1 MNIIINNI
9 INFASYNFNNMETAI
24 NNIKTIL
31 KEQKLSQADLADRCG
46 MAVGTINRI
55 IRGKQKLTQNTL
67 KVIAD
72 ALNVS
77 IDELLENVSTLNN
90 GVNGYLQFG
99 NEITHITSYR
109 SLLNWIKKYEPSII
123 GLPQMAKNVQ
133 KEEKRNQQI
142 LLNADFGDINFHKNE
157 TLDSSQY
164 DCWSFRKSED
174 VREGIDIDLGN
185 MCISYPFE
193 CNGRLFSNSE
203 ALYICGL
210 FSLNSPQHIEIQEQL
225 LNAKSGYDAKK
236 GVRAVIAKHHKE
248 LLRKDWN
255 SFNIEW
261 MKWCVWQ
268 KVKKNNRFAEV
279 LCSIPSTAYIIENST
294 HQRNSETSLFWGM
307 SNVELEEKR
316 AVIEKW
322 VEMSNPT
329 LSVKELDKIKMIER
343 NKINHIGVWQGVN
356 CMGKILKSCQLAL
369 LYKKELG
376 INYDLLRA
384 KHIYMFGELMR
395 FEDELSTPKIIIFD
409 WDMTLVDSTLAKQY
423 GNNYR
428 EVQKHISEFSIF
440 EGIKEVIE
448 QLSEHH
454 IIYVVSGNVGSTI
467 KKVIQYLNLNIPLE
481 NVHGYRQ
488 GYPMENLARKK
499 KVMQVALD
507 CIIQTHSVSKSDILY
522 IGDEADDYTV
532 CQEYGVHFVGCLWG
546 NNELKENSEVCTI
559 DHPNE
564 IFDIINLDGV
574 TQ

>member
-1 MNIIINNI
+1 MNVIIDNI
-9 INFASYNFNNMETAI
+9 INFAASNFNNMETAI

-31 KEQKLSQADLADRCG
+31 KEQTLSQADLADRCG

-174 VREGIDIDLGN
+174 VREGIDIDLWN

-279 LCSIPSTAYIIENST
+279 LCSIPRTAYIIENST
-294 HQRNSETSLFWGM
+294 HQRGSDTSLFWGM

-343 NKINHIGVWQGVN
+343 NRINHIGIWKGVN

-369 LYKKELG
+369 LDKKKLD
-376 INYDLLRA
+376 INYDLLRS

-395 FEDELSTPKIIIFD
+395 FEDEPS
-409 WDMTLVDSTLAKQY
+409 Q
-423 GNNYR
+423 R
-428 EVQKHISEFSIF
+428 
-440 EGIKEVIE
+440 
-448 QLSEHH
+448 
-454 IIYVVSGNVGSTI
+454 
-467 KKVIQYLNLNIPLE
+467 NI
-481 NVHGYRQ
+481 
-488 GYPMENLARKK
+488 
-499 KVMQVALD
+499 
-507 CIIQTHSVSKSDILY
+507 
-522 IGDEADDYTV
+522 
-532 CQEYGVHFVGCLWG
+532 
-546 NNELKENSEVCTI
+546 
-559 DHPNE
+559 
-564 IFDIINLDGV
+564 
-574 TQ
+574 